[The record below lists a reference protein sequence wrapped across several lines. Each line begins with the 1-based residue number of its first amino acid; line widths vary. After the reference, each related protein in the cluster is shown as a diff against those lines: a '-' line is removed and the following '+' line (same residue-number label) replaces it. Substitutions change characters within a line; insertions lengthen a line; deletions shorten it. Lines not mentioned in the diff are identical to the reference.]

1 MISITVSQ
9 ETTQYGRLLSFF
21 FPSAKKDKSTAPEL
35 PVFIDLT
42 PAEAPEIPISTGVK
56 DTSEAKTTE
65 PIYINLASVSTSTST
80 PEKTD
85 LKSETVTAEKVNAE
99 AAEAAA
105 TTTVSATKAT
115 TKTTAPVFVE
125 LAETSTSAPAKVVK
139 KKADAIAQE
148 TEDVADVATSA
159 TKATTKTTAP
169 VFVELA
175 ETSTSAPAKVADDV
189 ADVATSATKATT
201 ETEAIAKN
209 SNPTGEFNDLG
220 TTVKTTKV
228 IVEEVTTAATLAAAK
243 AAPVFIELASTSISS
258 EKAVMSPAT
267 AVELE
272 SIVDTKSVISSKTPP
287 TFVDIVPAMETK
299 DASAAV
305 ESPASTDPASV
316 KLAADGKDKVLEK
329 SEMKASVS
337 NDIMDKKTISATD
350 STSQKGDAVEAAVPK
365 DVGEGKAARGGGGG
379 GKNKHNK
386 GKKPNLRG

>member
-1 MISITVSQ
+1 M
-9 ETTQYGRLLSFF
+9 
-21 FPSAKKDKSTAPEL
+21 
-35 PVFIDLT
+35 
-42 PAEAPEIPISTGVK
+42 
-56 DTSEAKTTE
+56 
-65 PIYINLASVSTSTST
+65 
-80 PEKTD
+80 
-85 LKSETVTAEKVNAE
+85 
-99 AAEAAA
+99 
-105 TTTVSATKAT
+105 
-115 TKTTAPVFVE
+115 
-125 LAETSTSAPAKVVK
+125 
-139 KKADAIAQE
+139 
-148 TEDVADVATSA
+148 ATSA

-201 ETEAIAKN
+201 ETEAFAKN

-243 AAPVFIELASTSISS
+243 AAPVFIELASTSIAS
-258 EKAVMSPAT
+258 EKAVKSPAT

-299 DASAAV
+299 DASATV
-305 ESPASTDPASV
+305 ESASTDPASV

-329 SEMKASVS
+329 AEMKVSVS
-337 NDIMDKKTISATD
+337 NDLMDKKTISATD

>member
-42 PAEAPEIPISTGVK
+42 PAEAPEIPISTGLK

-85 LKSETVTAEKVNAE
+85 LKSETVTPEKVNSE

-175 ETSTSAPAKVADDV
+175 ETSTSAPAKIADDV

-201 ETEAIAKN
+201 ETEAFAKN

-243 AAPVFIELASTSISS
+243 AAPVFIELASTSIAS
-258 EKAVMSPAT
+258 EKAVKSPAT

-299 DASAAV
+299 DASATV
-305 ESPASTDPASV
+305 ESASTDPASV

-329 SEMKASVS
+329 AEMKVSVS
-337 NDIMDKKTISATD
+337 NDLMDKKTISATD

>member
-350 STSQKGDAVEAAVPK
+350 STSQKGDDVEAAVPK

>member
-1 MISITVSQ
+1 M
-9 ETTQYGRLLSFF
+9 
-21 FPSAKKDKSTAPEL
+21 
-35 PVFIDLT
+35 
-42 PAEAPEIPISTGVK
+42 
-56 DTSEAKTTE
+56 
-65 PIYINLASVSTSTST
+65 
-80 PEKTD
+80 
-85 LKSETVTAEKVNAE
+85 
-99 AAEAAA
+99 
-105 TTTVSATKAT
+105 
-115 TKTTAPVFVE
+115 
-125 LAETSTSAPAKVVK
+125 
-139 KKADAIAQE
+139 
-148 TEDVADVATSA
+148 
-159 TKATTKTTAP
+159 
-169 VFVELA
+169 
-175 ETSTSAPAKVADDV
+175 
-189 ADVATSATKATT
+189 ATSATKATT
-201 ETEAIAKN
+201 ETEAFAKN

-243 AAPVFIELASTSISS
+243 AAPVFIELASTSIAS
-258 EKAVMSPAT
+258 EKAVKSPAT

-329 SEMKASVS
+329 SEMKVSVS
-337 NDIMDKKTISATD
+337 NDLMDKKTISATD